1 VPPATPERV
10 ARLRPEENR
19 QGDDRD
25 DFQRDRD
32 IILYS
37 SALQRLS
44 TTTQVASGE
53 FSHVFHNRLTHT
65 LQVAQVGRRLAEKLK
80 LKCPE
85 LAKKLEVNED
95 VVESACLAHDLG
107 HPPFGHLAEEVP
119 NNLAGEEAQGFEGNA
134 QSFRIVT
141 ELAFRDDSY
150 NGLNLTNRTLR
161 AILKYPW
168 TYSGRPAN
176 KRNKW
181 GAYDSELASF
191 ELAVGES
198 GVSHSTRS
206 AEAELMDWADD
217 LTYAIHDAED
227 FYRAGLIPL
236 HLLLPK
242 GTRQGGEPDFTAEG
256 HRFLDYVV
264 ARKTKLEGIEDL
276 SDSDIRAIFAN
287 LLFAFFKLS
296 GPYEGTREDRI
307 RLRTFTSQLVGRYI
321 NGLSLVEPSGNGKT
335 VRVAENYRSQIAL
348 LKQLTRYY
356 VIDSPGLAAQQH
368 ANRQIIRYLFNAFLQ
383 ETKESPSRLLPPY
396 YRERLKK
403 VRNIPSAVRRVVVDL
418 IAGMTEVQA
427 LLMYQ
432 RLNGIAHGSA
442 LDKLVV

>member
-1 VPPATPERV
+1 VTQGPLANV
-10 ARLRPEENR
+10 ARLVPEDSR
-19 QGDDRD
+19 QGDDRT

-53 FSHVFHNRLTHT
+53 SGHVFHNRLTHT
-65 LQVAQVGRRLAEKLK
+65 LQVAQVGRRLAEKLIIK
-80 LKCPE
+80 QRE
-85 LAKKLEVNED
+85 LAESLSVNPD
-95 VVESACLAHDLG
+95 VVESACLAQDLG
-107 HPPFGHLAEEVP
+107 HPPFGHLAEEELNKLVRDD
-119 NNLAGEEAQGFEGNA
+119 AQGFEGNA

-141 ELAFRDDSY
+141 ELAFRDDKY

-168 TYSGRPAN
+168 TYIGRPQD

-181 GAYDSELASF
+181 GAYDSEITSF
-191 ELAVGES
+191 ELAIGKPGVGPF
-198 GVSHSTRS
+198 GRS

-242 GTRQGGEPDFTAEG
+242 GSQDGEPDYTSEG
-256 HRFLDYVV
+256 QRFLNYVI
-264 ARKTKLEGIEDL
+264 AKKANLEWIKDV
-276 SDSDIRAIFAN
+276 SDSEIRGIFAE
-287 LLFAFFKLS
+287 LLFVYFKLS
-296 GPYEGTREDRI
+296 EPYAGTRDHRA

-321 NGLSLVEPSGNGKT
+321 NGLSLIDPGADGVCVHVNQEFRK
-335 VRVAENYRSQIAL
+335 QITL
-348 LKQLTRYY
+348 LKQLTWYY
-356 VIDSPGLAAQQH
+356 VIESPGLAAQQH
-368 ANRQIIRYLFNAFLQ
+368 AHRQVIRYLFRAFLQ
-383 ETKESPSRLLPPY
+383 ESRKSPSRLLPPY

-403 VRNIPSAVRRVVVDL
+403 TEGDLCASRRVIADL
-418 IAGMTEVQA
+418 IAGMKEAQA
-427 LLMYQ
+427 LITYQ
-432 RLNGIAHGSA
+432 RLKGMVHSSA
-442 LDKLVV
+442 LDKHLV

>member
-1 VPPATPERV
+1 VPLDTPGSV
-10 ARLRPEENR
+10 LRLYPEENR

-53 FSHVFHNRLTHT
+53 SGHVFHNRLTHT

-80 LKCPE
+80 LKQFE
-85 LAKKLEVNED
+85 LVAKLAVNED

-107 HPPFGHLAEEVP
+107 HPPFGHLAEEVL
-119 NNLAGEEAQGFEGNA
+119 NRLAGDEAQGFEGNA

-141 ELAFRDDSY
+141 ELAFRDDKYS
-150 NGLNLTNRTLR
+150 GLNLSNRTLR

-168 TYSGRPAN
+168 TYNGRQEY
-176 KRNKW
+176 KRRKW
-181 GAYDSELASF
+181 GAYDSEVDSF
-191 ELAVGES
+191 RLAVGAA
-198 GVSHSTRS
+198 GDGPFPRS

-242 GTRQGGEPDFTAEG
+242 GTREGGEPDFTAEG
-256 HRFLDYVV
+256 QRFMDYVI
-264 ARKTKLEGIEDL
+264 ANKSKIEDIENI
-276 SDSDIRAIFAN
+276 SDSDIRAMFSN
-287 LLFAFFKLS
+287 LLFAYFKLS
-296 GPYEGTREDRI
+296 GPYEGTREDR
-307 RLRTFTSQLVGRYI
+307 RKLRTFTSQLVGRYI
-321 NGLSLVEPSGNGKT
+321 NGLSLVEPNGDGRT
-335 VRVAENYRSQIAL
+335 VQVVEEFRSQIAL

-356 VIDSPGLAAQQH
+356 VIDSSGLAAQQH
-368 ANRQIIRYLFNAFLQ
+368 ANRQIIRYLFNAF
-383 ETKESPSRLLPPY
+383 
-396 YRERLKK
+396 
-403 VRNIPSAVRRVVVDL
+403 
-418 IAGMTEVQA
+418 
-427 LLMYQ
+427 
-432 RLNGIAHGSA
+432 
-442 LDKLVV
+442 

>member
-1 VPPATPERV
+1 MPPDPPGSV
-10 ARLRPEENR
+10 QRLFTEESR

-25 DFQRDRD
+25 NFQRDRD

-44 TTTQVASGE
+44 TTTQVVSGE

-80 LKCPE
+80 IKQPE
-85 LAKKLEVNED
+85 LAAMHAVNED

-107 HPPFGHLAEEVP
+107 HPPFGHLAEEVL
-119 NNLAGEEAQGFEGNA
+119 NRLAGDEAQGFEGNA

-141 ELAFRDDSY
+141 ELAFRDDKY
-150 NGLNLTNRTLR
+150 GGLNLTNRTLR

-168 TYSGRPAN
+168 TYRGRPEK

-181 GAYDSELASF
+181 GSYDSELTSF
-191 ELAVGES
+191 QLAVGES
-198 GVSHSTRS
+198 GTGPFPCS

-242 GTRQGGEPDFTAEG
+242 GTREGGEPDFTAEG
-256 HRFLDYVV
+256 QRFLDYVV
-264 ARKTKLEGIEDL
+264 ANKTKLEGIENI
-276 SDSDIRAIFAN
+276 SDSDIRAIFAD
-287 LLFAFFKLS
+287 LLFAYFKLS
-296 GPYEGTREDRI
+296 GPYEGTREDRT

-321 NGLSLVEPSGNGKT
+321 NGLSLMEPSGDG
-335 VRVAENYRSQIAL
+335 RVVHIVDDYQRQITL

-383 ETKESPSRLLPPY
+383 ETKKSPSRLLPPY
-396 YRERLKK
+396 YRERLQK
-403 VRNIPSAVRRVVVDL
+403 VGGTPSAVRRVVVDL
-418 IAGMTEVQA
+418 IAGMTEAQA
-427 LLMYQ
+427 LMTYQ
-432 RLNGIAHGSA
+432 RLNGIVHGSA